1 MEKENGGFNLKTI
14 KELANHF
21 ALIADDKRARN
32 IVILDMQGISTMAD
46 YFIICHG
53 SSEKQVQAIAREIK
67 DEAAK
72 ENVDVR
78 RMEGFESARWVL
90 VDLGDI
96 IVHVFH
102 KEEREYYQ
110 LEKLWGDAP
119 LEVFEGGVPEE
130 NE

>member
-1 MEKENGGFNLKTI
+1 MDF
-14 KELANHF
+14 LANV
-21 ALIADDKRARN
+21 ADDKRARD

-67 DEAAK
+67 DAAGK
-72 ENVDVR
+72 ENVEVR
-78 RMEGFESARWVL
+78 RMEGFDSARWVL
-90 VDLGDI
+90 VDLGDT

-102 KEEREYYQ
+102 KDEREYYQ

-119 LEVFEGGVPEE
+119 LEIFDGVPEDHE
-130 NE
+130 

>member
-1 MEKENGGFNLKTI
+1 MRTS
-14 KELANHF
+14 KELAHHL
-21 ALIADDKRARN
+21 AAIADDKRARN

-67 DEAAK
+67 DTASSE
-72 ENVDVR
+72 DIGVR
-78 RMEGFESARWVL
+78 RIEGFESARWVL
-90 VDLGDI
+90 VDLGDV

-102 KEEREYYQ
+102 KDDREYYQ

-119 LEVFEGGVPEE
+119 VEYFDGVPEDHE
-130 NE
+130 